1 VLALDAKDLG
11 SGVFNLTMGAMTTP
25 NEMAAAIGHV
35 VPGAKVKFE
44 APAGTGVSLSNRDH
58 HAGLSRA
65 TKTLG
70 FEPQFRLQDAVKD
83 LAEWMRRHM
92 A

>member
-1 VLALDAKDLG
+1 MDDSIRKSL
-11 SGVFNLTMGAMTTP
+11 
-25 NEMAAAIGHV
+25 

-58 HAGLSRA
+58 HADLSRA
-65 TKTLG
+65 KQTLG
-70 FEPQFRLQDAVKD
+70 FEPQFKLQDAVKD
-83 LAEWMRRHM
+83 LAEWMRRYP